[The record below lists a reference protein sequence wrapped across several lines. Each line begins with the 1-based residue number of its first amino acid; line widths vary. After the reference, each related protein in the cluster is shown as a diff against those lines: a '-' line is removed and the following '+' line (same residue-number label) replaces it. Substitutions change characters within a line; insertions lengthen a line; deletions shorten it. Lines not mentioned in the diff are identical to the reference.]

1 MTDIKR
7 FNRICVLVLDGFGV
21 GELPDAKAFGDV
33 GSNTLAHL
41 YKVRPQLSLPHLEK
55 LGLLKAAGLDS
66 SLPIM
71 SGAAFGKMKEISAGK
86 DTTTGHWEMMGLP
99 VQESFS
105 YFPNGFPKDIMDAF
119 LKRNSL
125 PGYLGNKPASGTE
138 IIKELGEEHLQS
150 GKPIVYTSGDSV
162 FQIACHEEGF
172 ELERLYNV
180 CLETRKILSESPFK
194 VGRVIAR
201 PFLGTTSESFKRSTN
216 RKDFSL
222 KPFGETC
229 LSKLKAH
236 HFGVI
241 GMGKIPSIYDGE
253 GITESIISKTDDEG
267 IDKLKEVLK
276 SKQDFKGLVFCN
288 LNDLDTLY
296 GHRRN
301 PGGYAQHLEHI
312 DKRLPEILKT
322 LEPNDLLVI
331 TSDHGNDPSFK
342 GTDHTREYVPLVMYS
357 PSLKTSIDLNKRES
371 FCDLGQSILDNFEI
385 KGLPNGK
392 SFLPELGA

>member
-1 MTDIKR
+1 VAHIKK
-7 FNRICVLVLDGFGV
+7 FNRICVLVLDGFGI
-21 GELPDAKAFGDV
+21 GELPDAGAFGDS

-41 YKVRPQLSLPHLEK
+41 YTARPQLSLPHLEK
-55 LGLLKAAGLDS
+55 LGLLKAAGLAS

-71 SGAAFGKMKEISAGK
+71 RGAAFGKMKEISAGK

-99 VQESFS
+99 VQESFT
-105 YFPNGFPKDIMDAF
+105 YFPKGFPKEIMDAF

-138 IIKELGEEHLQS
+138 IIKELGKEHLQS

-162 FQIACHEEGF
+162 FQIACHEESFG
-172 ELERLYNV
+172 LDHLYKV
-180 CLETRKILSESPFK
+180 CLETRKILSNSPYK

-201 PFLGTTSESFKRSTN
+201 PFIGATSETFKRTTN

-229 LSKLKAH
+229 LTSLKAN

-241 GMGKIPSIYDGE
+241 GMGKIPSIYDHE
-253 GITESIISKTDDEG
+253 GITETIVSKTDDEG
-267 IDKLKEVLK
+267 VDKLKEILK
-276 SKQDFKGLVFCN
+276 SKSEFKGLIFCN

-301 PGGYAQHLEHI
+301 ASGYAEHLQHI
-312 DKRLPEILKT
+312 DQRLPEILKT
-322 LEPNDLLVI
+322 LQPDDLLVI
-331 TSDHGNDPSFK
+331 TSDHGNDPSFT

-357 PSLKTSIDLNKRES
+357 PSLEHSIDLKARES

-385 KGLPNGK
+385 KALPHGK
-392 SFLPELGA
+392 SFLQELEA